1 MGNLGFETTEDTIRQ
16 LLDAHRPGNKKG
28 KGVQKGSDD
37 EKDDEKGDEKD
48 DKMDEEKPTPVEA
61 MAKKEPEHLDDW
73 IRQVRM
79 GTFEDTGLCKGYFRL
94 RICLDRHSLIIADLH
109 SSTLHPWNTR
119 PRPSSTPKITT

>member
-28 KGVQKGSDD
+28 KSALKGSDD
-37 EKDDEKGDEKD
+37 EKDDKT
-48 DKMDEEKPTPVEA
+48 DEEKPAPVEA
-61 MAKKEPEHLDDW
+61 PTKKDQEHSDEW
-73 IRQVRM
+73 IRQIRM
-79 GTFEDTGLCKGYFRL
+79 GTFEDTGLCKGYLLL
-94 RICLDRHSLIIADLH
+94 RICLNTHSLNIIVDLH